1 MTTHSRVLA
10 AALLLWTALP
20 ASADVL
26 LPEGDA
32 GSVLRLSDD
41 LSVLGRIEGFPAV
54 HGLAAA
60 PARGL
65 LIAGSLAESDEGIER
80 PAGMSMDDHDAHHG
94 DGAMGAAAGMKATTS
109 PLSLV
114 DAATGEIVHRI
125 AVPGMV
131 HHVAVDADERYAV
144 ATHPG
149 LGSASLID
157 LETRELVATIATGPN
172 PNYAVAGPS
181 NGRFVVSNAGNGT
194 LSVIDPE
201 RAFVERNIKIDG
213 AGEHMVL
220 REGRAI
226 VARAEDGHVSIV
238 DVASGETVST
248 LDIGGR
254 LHGVE
259 VDADGTVFVS
269 ARERGRIVRLDP
281 ETGERTE
288 SSPGPQPY
296 HMTMTDRGLLV
307 SSAAEPV
314 VWVVDPDTLAV
325 TDTIETAAVA
335 HQMVVAD

>member
-1 MTTHSRVLA
+1 MTIQSRVLA
-10 AALLLWTALP
+10 AALLLGTALP

-41 LSVLGRIEGFPAV
+41 LSVLGRIEGLPAV
-54 HGLAAA
+54 HGLAAS

-65 LIAGSLAESDEGIER
+65 LIAGSLAESEEGIER
-80 PAGMSMDDHDAHHG
+80 PASVSMGDHDAHHG
-94 DGAMGAAAGMKATTS
+94 GGAMGADAGMAATSS

-125 AVPGMV
+125 PVPGMV
-131 HHVAVDADERYAV
+131 HHVAVGADERYAV
-144 ATHPG
+144 ATHPR
-149 LGSASLID
+149 LGSVSLID
-157 LETRELVATIATGPN
+157 LEARELVATIATGPN
-172 PNYAVAGPS
+172 PNYAVADPS

-201 RAFVERNIKIDG
+201 RAFMERNIKIDG

-220 REGRAI
+220 RDGRAI
-226 VARAEDGHVSIV
+226 VAEAEDGSVSIV
-238 DVASGETVST
+238 DLTSGEILST
-248 LDIGGR
+248 HDIGAR

-259 VDADGTVFVS
+259 VDAEGTVFVS
-269 ARERGRIVRLDP
+269 ARERGRIVRINP
-281 ETGERTE
+281 ETGERME
-288 SSPGPQPY
+288 ASPGPQPY